1 MPKRLTC
8 ELFFDVVSPYTH
20 FALHVW
26 SRYAQIWPV
35 DLKLRPMLLGGVMK
49 ATGNSPPGTLPQRAA
64 YLQQDLRRNA
74 ALFAVDILP
83 VPNNFISEVA
93 RAVVHVQRV
102 LCAAQA
108 SGASDDAATLAL
120 ALGFSR
126 AIHAEASL
134 RSEGGGLDLGE
145 NVMRFACEDAGVA
158 PETAAALLQAARGDD
173 AKAALRRN
181 TDEAVERGVYGSPT
195 AFLSDGER
203 DEAMVFGSDRFEQ
216 LAHHFSLPYF
226 GPDPARA
233 RL

>member
-1 MPKRLTC
+1 MSKRLTC

-74 ALFAVDILP
+74 SLFAVDILP

-102 LCAAQA
+102 LCAAQ
-108 SGASDDAATLAL
+108 TRQAL
-120 ALGFSR
+120 PLV
-126 AIHAEASL
+126 L
-134 RSEGGGLDLGE
+134 
-145 NVMRFACEDAGVA
+145 
-158 PETAAALLQAARGDD
+158 AALW
-173 AKAALRRN
+173 RRS
-181 TDEAVERGVYGSPT
+181 SPPRRSCGRWCCT
-195 AFLSDGER
+195 
-203 DEAMVFGSDRFEQ
+203 
-216 LAHHFSLPYF
+216 
-226 GPDPARA
+226 
-233 RL
+233 

>member
-83 VPNNFISEVA
+83 VPNNFISVVA
-93 RAVVHVQRV
+93 RAVEQHTARECARRPPPVDARVWQR
-102 LCAAQA
+102 A
-108 SGASDDAATLAL
+108 G
-120 ALGFSR
+120 R
-126 AIHAEASL
+126 
-134 RSEGGGLDLGE
+134 REG
-145 NVMRFACEDAGVA
+145 N
-158 PETAAALLQAARGDD
+158 
-173 AKAALRRN
+173 
-181 TDEAVERGVYGSPT
+181 
-195 AFLSDGER
+195 
-203 DEAMVFGSDRFEQ
+203 
-216 LAHHFSLPYF
+216 
-226 GPDPARA
+226 
-233 RL
+233 

>member
-126 AIHAEASL
+126 AIHAE
-134 RSEGGGLDLGE
+134 G
-145 NVMRFACEDAGVA
+145 
-158 PETAAALLQAARGDD
+158 RGRGRPRPWRGRD
-173 AKAALRRN
+173 ALR
-181 TDEAVERGVYGSPT
+181 
-195 AFLSDGER
+195 L
-203 DEAMVFGSDRFEQ
+203 
-216 LAHHFSLPYF
+216 
-226 GPDPARA
+226 
-233 RL
+233 

>member
-74 ALFAVDILP
+74 SLFAVDILP

-102 LCAAQA
+102 EAQFGVDADELSKACA
-108 SGASDDAATLAL
+108 D
-120 ALGFSR
+120 
-126 AIHAEASL
+126 
-134 RSEGGGLDLGE
+134 GE
-145 NVMRFACEDAGVA
+145 NVGG
-158 PETAAALLQAARGDD
+158 AL
-173 AKAALRRN
+173 
-181 TDEAVERGVYGSPT
+181 E
-195 AFLSDGER
+195 
-203 DEAMVFGSDRFEQ
+203 
-216 LAHHFSLPYF
+216 
-226 GPDPARA
+226 
-233 RL
+233 

>member
-1 MPKRLTC
+1 MPKPLTC

-74 ALFAVDILP
+74 SLFAVDILP

-134 RSEGGGLDLGE
+134 RSEGGDLDLGE
-145 NVMRFACEDAGVA
+145 NVMRFAFEDAGVA